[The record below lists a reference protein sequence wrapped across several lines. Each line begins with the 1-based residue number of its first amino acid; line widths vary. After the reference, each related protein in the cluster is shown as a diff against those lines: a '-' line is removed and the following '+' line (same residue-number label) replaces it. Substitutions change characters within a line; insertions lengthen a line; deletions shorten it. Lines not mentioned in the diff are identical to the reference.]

1 MIQEGS
7 NIIRL
12 QNRGEVGQDRRDWTH
27 FRDRLEVDVAK
38 VRIGEHDVGRES
50 AEYYVAE
57 LDAPLRDDIAE
68 GEVILA
74 QEFGEVVEE
83 DEQETEGS
91 SVQISG
97 GWLEVGTFHEG

>member
-12 QNRGEVGQDRRDWTH
+12 QNGGEVGQDRRDRTH
-27 FRDRLEVDVAK
+27 FRDRLKVDVTEMG
-38 VRIGEHDVGRES
+38 IGEHDVGREG
-50 AEYYVAE
+50 AKDDVAE

-68 GEVILA
+68 SEVILA
-74 QEFGEVVEE
+74 QEFGEVVKENEE
-83 DEQETEGS
+83 ETERS

-97 GWLEVGTFHEG
+97 G